1 MLKPFELFLPNT
13 LDEAFDMMDAN
24 PDAKVVAGGSDVF
37 VTMHSGQKYSCLI
50 DIKNIKELQGLECN
64 ASLGMK
70 IGALTKLSVLE
81 HSEDTKKY
89 YPAIVD
95 AASKMAS
102 IQVRNKG
109 TIGGNICN
117 ASPAA
122 DMAGP
127 LYIYDAVVEIVSRTG
142 IRKVAITDFFTGVK
156 KTCLQPGELVSQI
169 YLPAPVPGS
178 GSAYKKLMKRGAME
192 IGIMSAG
199 VKITC
204 DCEGNCVLARISLSA
219 VSPTPIRAT
228 YAEEYL
234 IGKKINTETIRH
246 AAELAYGIACPRTWR
261 NCEEWS
267 KDMVMVFVPDAM
279 ELAVD
284 RMQKGAF

>member
-1 MLKPFELFLPNT
+1 MLKPFDLYMPNT
-13 LDEAFDMMDAN
+13 LEETFDLMETY

-37 VTMHSGQKYSCLI
+37 VMMHNGQKFSCLI
-50 DIKNIKELQGLECN
+50 DIKNLEELKGFECN

-70 IGALTKLSVLE
+70 IGALTTLSELE
-81 HSEDTKKY
+81 HSEFTKKQF
-89 YPAIVD
+89 PALVD
-95 AASKMAS
+95 AASKTAS

-127 LYIYDAVVEIVSRTG
+127 LYIYDATVEIVSKVG
-142 IRKVAITDFFTGVK
+142 SRKVAITDFFTGVK
-156 KTCLQPGELVSQI
+156 TTCLQPGELVAQI
-169 YLPAPVPGS
+169 YIPASMPNS
-178 GSAYKKLMKRGAME
+178 GSAYMKLMKRGAME

-204 DCEGNCVLARISLSA
+204 DCEGTCVLARISLSA

-228 YAEEYL
+228 YAEDFL
-234 IGKKINTETIRH
+234 VGKKLTAENINH

-267 KDMVMVFVPDAM
+267 KDMVMVFVPQAM
-279 ELAVD
+279 DIAID